1 MSPWLSSLAGWLSRS
16 ATNQIAVQVRT
27 DGSLVAPL
35 GQWLTK
41 AGSDNWPSWYDP
53 LTLYIYL
60 REVNHFR
67 RYRLAP
73 DFALGFRNYTKHG
86 VADSL
91 PATCWRA
98 TAWINTQERLVVTG
112 WTRYMD
118 TPEETAPTN
127 IDKARGQL
135 PAEAQWAVEWLEQIG
150 HLDYF

>member
-1 MSPWLSSLAGWLSRS
+1 MADKGRQRQMAKLVRPTHVVHLS
-16 ATNQIAVQVRT
+16 
-27 DGSLVAPL
+27 
-35 GQWLTK
+35 
-41 AGSDNWPSWYDP
+41 AGSHS
-53 LTLYIYL
+53 LS
-60 REVNHFR
+60 R

-73 DFALGFRNYTKHG
+73 DFALGFRNYTEHG